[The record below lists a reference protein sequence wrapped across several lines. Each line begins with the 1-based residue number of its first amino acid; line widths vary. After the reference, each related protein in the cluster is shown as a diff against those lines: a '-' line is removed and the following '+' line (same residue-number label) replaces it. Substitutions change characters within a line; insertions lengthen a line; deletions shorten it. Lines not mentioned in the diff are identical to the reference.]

1 MYIVRS
7 LIKWD
12 MEICNFKCK
21 NVLLNNFEIGTMSKY
36 DKIEPGRSNI
46 YNLELPNM
54 GFIVNSIGFYI
65 DKYSQPL

>member
-1 MYIVRS
+1 
-7 LIKWD
+7 

>member
-1 MYIVRS
+1 
-7 LIKWD
+7 

-36 DKIEPGRSNI
+36 DKVEPSRSKI

-54 GFIVNSIGFYI
+54 GFIANSTGFYI
-65 DKYSQPL
+65 DNYSQPL